1 MRGRPGARRN
11 YQGDQ
16 SFIEGSD
23 RWKRWPS
30 FFYRLNLAGRRWTR
44 VSGES
49 EGDTDTTLIPP
60 GTQYGATRSKAGK
73 RNPSKYAAFATPCT
87 PLQRLTDYS

>member
-44 VSGES
+44 VSGEY
-49 EGDTDTTLIPP
+49 EGDTDTTGSAIRCN
-60 GTQYGATRSKAGK
+60 TQQSEEEKTA
-73 RNPSKYAAFATPCT
+73 
-87 PLQRLTDYS
+87 

>member
-11 YQGDQ
+11 YRGDQ

-30 FFYRLNLAGRRWTR
+30 FFHRLNLAGRRWTR
-44 VSGES
+44 VSGEY
-49 EGDTDTTLIPP
+49 EVDTDTT
-60 GTQYGATRSKAGK
+60 GAQYGATRSNPK
-73 RNPSKYAAFATPCT
+73 RRKPPK
-87 PLQRLTDYS
+87 